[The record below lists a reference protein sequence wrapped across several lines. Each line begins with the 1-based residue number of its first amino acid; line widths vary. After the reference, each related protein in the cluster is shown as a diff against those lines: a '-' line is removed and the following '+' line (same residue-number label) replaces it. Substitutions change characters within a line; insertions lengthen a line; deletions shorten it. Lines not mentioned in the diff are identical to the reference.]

1 MLTTRQVLCAPLCA
15 RTSCVRMCV
24 CVWERESYLVDGRV
38 WLPCARGRM
47 ELGGTDWLCTLIGCG
62 QNVNDCSCLSRCQ
75 VFGDSFW
82 GGMGCV
88 RLCVWRRE
96 HWSLWEK
103 AGKKKGKGGQ
113 EDREREREQELV
125 KRGREGASGSEAGL
139 PLKHCSLSFASLRK
153 LSFSSRCLSLL
164 LAASTFAAWPWPWWT
179 PWSPCPP
186 REEERKRCSGG
197 GRREEGTTAHFA
209 SLMRVWKLINHHQ
222 HRGGE
227 QRGAQE

>member
-1 MLTTRQVLCAPLCA
+1 MVGYDCRVHEGGW
-15 RTSCVRMCV
+15 SCEALIG
-24 CVWERESYLVDGRV
+24 WHSHRV
-38 WLPCARGRM
+38 WPECEWLLLPFALPG
-47 ELGGTDWLCTLIGCG
+47 
-62 QNVNDCSCLSRCQ
+62 
-75 VFGDSFW
+75 FGDSFW

-113 EDREREREQELV
+113 EDREKEREQELV

-164 LAASTFAAWPWPWWT
+164 LAASSLAAWPWPWWT

-222 HRGGE
+222 HRGGRAE
-227 QRGAQE
+227 RGSGLE